1 MVQGAGLM
9 ILGSINDAITINLV
23 VCEFGEVPYIK
34 GMMPILSKVLSY
46 LICIRFKR
54 NKYL

>member
-23 VCEFGEVPYIK
+23 VCEFREVPYIK
-34 GMMPILSKVLSY
+34 GMTPILSKVLSY